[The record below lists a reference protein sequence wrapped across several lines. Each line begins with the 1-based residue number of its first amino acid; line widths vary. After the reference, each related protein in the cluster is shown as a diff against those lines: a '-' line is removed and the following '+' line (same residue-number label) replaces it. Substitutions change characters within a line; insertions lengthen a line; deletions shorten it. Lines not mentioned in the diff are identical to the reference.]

1 MVQEEARRTSEQ
13 RGKLGVAPA
22 AGHQARKKKQS
33 IATSLAKGDL
43 KEIGR
48 QSMEFVRSPIRALAG
63 GRDGQE
69 AAKLRGMTFN
79 LADLDPDADGD
90 GVVSAFEQAVYE
102 RIQRIDKDGDGKLS
116 VHELYDVVEE
126 AVAAKQDNQFFK
138 TLFFGTAAVV
148 AVLLLCLTA
157 IIAALLAVFKDTY
170 TNPDVAM
177 MRTSSGKVVMANS
190 AKYPLPLYTAPVL
203 DKAQLY
209 SIEQLTVKVADRD
222 QKTSV

>member
-1 MVQEEARRTSEQ
+1 MASSSRSSDVAGNPISQEAVTVQEEARRTSEQ

-126 AVAAKQDNQFFK
+126 AVAAKQACAGDGGLAGTGSPSATHPAPPHPTRSACHSHARFAH
-138 TLFFGTAAVV
+138 TLAHAH
-148 AVLLLCLTA
+148 
-157 IIAALLAVFKDTY
+157 
-170 TNPDVAM
+170 
-177 MRTSSGKVVMANS
+177 AN
-190 AKYPLPLYTAPVL
+190 AHPHAHAHAPRACAFVW
-203 DKAQLY
+203 Q
-209 SIEQLTVKVADRD
+209 
-222 QKTSV
+222 